1 MNTTCKRII
10 PATLVIVLC
19 FSALKAK
26 EAKKRTEE
34 KAPKVAQQE
43 NKPENTDRNHSEEA
57 EGFGQ
62 GFERMA
68 SSWFEGF
75 PFWPERVV
83 RGQRMVDKHIVKLPK
98 VEFLPEKDGQGLV
111 IEIKGLS
118 AKKEDI
124 KGQVAPGAQFA
135 LFTFTSDDT
144 LIGIKIY
151 RNSIDVMAQMDI
163 TEEKKSPKGEVLSS
177 STYKAANMYSQSLP
191 FSIDPAHLV
200 AEYANGTL
208 RVKGESYQS
217 KAIDIK

>member
-1 MNTTCKRII
+1 MNRAVKSVI

-19 FSALKAK
+19 FGAIKAK

-34 KAPKVAQQE
+34 KAQMVAQE
-43 NKPENTDRNHSEEA
+43 NKPESPEVTRGFAAEA
-57 EGFGQ
+57 EDLAQ
-62 GFERMA
+62 NFERMA
-68 SSWFEGF
+68 SSWFVS
-75 PFWPERVV
+75 PFWSERV
-83 RGQRMVDKHIVKLPK
+83 GTQRMFDRNVVKLPK

-124 KGQVAPGAQFA
+124 KGQVGAGGQFA

-144 LIGIKIY
+144 LMGIKVY
-151 RNSIDVMAQMDI
+151 RNSIDVMAQMDV
-163 TEEKKSPKGEVLSS
+163 TEEKKNPKGEILSS
-177 STYKAANMYSQSLP
+177 STYKAANMYSRSLP
-191 FSIDPAHLV
+191 RVIDPAHLV

-208 RVKGESYQS
+208 RIKAESYQS